1 MGMLFSSS
9 VFAQTTYVNTTM
21 KKQPW
26 SQLPVVVANEGAGGL
41 QTYSMDL
48 TTITDDATAQ
58 STLSGLV
65 KTNFRSTGMIVTLT
79 DINDGSRRYYQMA
92 GDQSS
97 PVWIEIYL
105 TGAWNATESYVS
117 GQPVVHGGAMYIAK
131 QGNSNVEP
139 GVGAATQDNWTSIG
153 DDYKRLV
160 SDTIRRSDTLVA
172 NRDSLVSQYA
182 VARLANNLRSSIDT
196 LQSVFQ
202 TYDSIFV
209 FTSDTIYSNVITTD
223 SLYSRI
229 AQIDSVFSELVVT
242 DSLYSQIARIDSIFS
257 QIIRSDSIFS
267 QLARIDSI
275 YSQIIRSDSIFS
287 QILRSD
293 SIYSQIARIDSIY
306 SELGR
311 IDTLYS
317 NYIET
322 DSIYSEFARFDSL
335 FTKFLEV
342 DSIYTHQLSV
352 DSIFSQILRSD
363 SIYSNIA
370 RIDSIYSQILRSDS
384 IFSNIARID
393 SVFSQVVRADSIY
406 SEIARIDSIYS
417 QILRSDSIYSQI
429 LRSDSIFSNVARID
443 SIYSQILR
451 SDSIFSNLARI
462 DTIYSQILRA
472 DSIYSEIAR
481 IDSIYSELAR
491 IDTIYSSVIRT
502 DSLYSELAR
511 LDTIYSTFANIDTIK
526 TKQLTIDEI
535 VIDSI
540 TNNITGTA
548 ENELV
553 TEKAVKEYVD
563 GQINALSA
571 GGGGSIYFGQLSF
584 AIAPT
589 ELEMPATAI
598 VEATLNTGASTI
610 GTAFANTGYT
620 MGTDSYN
627 YIAFPAS
634 WSEESFFLAYDMDG
648 AAGFE
653 TISRVI
659 DGVLKRVVEIG
670 GVDYQVWVFNFRIP
684 AAPAF
689 DGTVK
694 LTNQGS
700 TASL

>member
-1 MGMLFSSS
+1 MLALMALFTSS

-41 QTYSMDL
+41 QSFSIDL
-48 TTITDDATAQ
+48 TTLVDDATIQ

-79 DINDGSRRYYQMA
+79 DSSDGSRRYFQMA

-97 PVWIEIYL
+97 PVWVEIYL
-105 TGAWNATESYVS
+105 TGAWNATEKYLE

-131 QGNSNVEP
+131 QENSNIEP
-139 GVGAATQDNWTSIG
+139 GAGASWEDNWTSVGG
-153 DDYKRLV
+153 DYQRFV
-160 SDTIRRSDTLVA
+160 SDTIRVGDTLAA

-182 VARLANNLRSSIDT
+182 AARMANSLQRSIDT
-196 LQSVFQ
+196 LQSYFQ
-202 TYDSIFV
+202 TYDSIYV

-242 DSLYSQIARIDSIFS
+242 DSLYSQIARIDSI
-257 QIIRSDSIFS
+257 
-267 QLARIDSI
+267 

-306 SELGR
+306 SELAR

-317 NYIET
+317 NFIQT
-322 DSIYSEFARFDSL
+322 DSIYSELARFDSL
-335 FTKFLEV
+335 FTKYLEV

-384 IFSNIARID
+384 IFSN
-393 SVFSQVVRADSIY
+393 V
-406 SEIARIDSIYS
+406 ARIDSIYAQIIESDSIFS
-417 QILRSDSIYSQI
+417 QILRSDSIYSTT
-429 LRSDSIFSNVARID
+429 
-443 SIYSQILR
+443 
-451 SDSIFSNLARI
+451 ARI
-462 DTIYSQILRA
+462 DTVFAKILEA

-491 IDTIYSSVIRT
+491 IDTIYSSIIRT

-526 TKQLTIDEI
+526 TKQLTIDEV

-540 TNNITGTA
+540 TNTITGNAT
-548 ENELV
+548 NELV

-563 GQINALSA
+563 AQISGITTGN
-571 GGGGSIYFGQLSF
+571 IYFGQLTF
-584 AIAPT
+584 TLVPT
-589 ELEMPATAI
+589 ELEMPGTTIA
-598 VEATLNTGASTI
+598 ESNLNIAGSTS
-610 GTAFANTGYT
+610 NTEFDAAGYT
-620 MGTDSYN
+620 MGKNAYN
-627 YIAFPAS
+627 YIAFPSS

-648 AAGFE
+648 AAGYE

-659 DGVLKRVVEIG
+659 DGVLKRVVSVG
-670 GVDYQVWVFNFRIP
+670 GVDYQVWIFNFRIP
-684 AAPAF
+684 GAPDF
-689 DGTVK
+689 DGDVK

-700 TASL
+700 TAGL